1 MKRYP
6 KRSSLWRFLSLAL
19 VVGVV
24 ARRTP
29 GSTSRERERAPGAG
43 VSNFRDVELES
54 ELKSERESA
63 VVIEMES
70 EMEKDNASESIKD
83 APVFVAFADH
93 VSDGVCAS
101 VETAALAGVDL
112 HVVGLDQTEFDFSH
126 VSHAKSKKIHGY
138 LKLLTNT
145 ELRQKYGITRDEAI
159 VVLSDSSDVIY
170 TQNAS
175 QRVAA
180 AYDSLRQ
187 QIAPSGKALV
197 LFSAEGNCWPHM
209 ADDQELIPGGREY
222 CAKFHERA
230 NGSSNKFLNSGGV
243 IGPAFALVQLYREI
257 ESRMQTVNDEDQM
270 MTALVYGNQ
279 IDEERAG
286 TYSKNYVIALDHQ
299 ARVFQ
304 TGWHTHLEMEGKYAE
319 RQEKGAYF
327 NPSDGVFVNTEHDT
341 TPIMVHFNGGKTNFL
356 PVARHLAR
364 RRPRAAAD
372 AYAETKRRIH
382 RRHPPLA
389 TNCSTIVDETS
400 NSADPVA
407 R

>member
-19 VVGVV
+19 VVGVLV
-24 ARRTP
+24 RRTP

-43 VSNFRDVELES
+43 VSTFRDVELES

-70 EMEKDNASESIKD
+70 EMEKDDASESIKD

-138 LKLLTNT
+138 LKLLTNA

-170 TQNAS
+170 TQNTS

-304 TGWHTHLEMEGKYAE
+304 TGWHTHLEVEGKYAE

-327 NPSDGVFVNTEHDT
+327 NPSEGVFVNTEHDT
-341 TPIMVHFNGGKTNFL
+341 TPIMVHFNGGKTNFYPSRATSRAAAPAPPPTRTPRPNVASTDATRRSRQTARRSWKRRRN
-356 PVARHLAR
+356 PVAR
-364 RRPRAAAD
+364 
-372 AYAETKRRIH
+372 
-382 RRHPPLA
+382 
-389 TNCSTIVDETS
+389 
-400 NSADPVA
+400 
-407 R
+407 

>member
-19 VVGVV
+19 VVGVLV
-24 ARRTP
+24 RRTS

-43 VSNFRDVELES
+43 VSTFRDVELES

-70 EMEKDNASESIKD
+70 EMEKDDASESIKD

-138 LKLLTNT
+138 LKLLTNA

-209 ADDQELIPGGREY
+209 ADSQELIPGGREY

-286 TYSKNYVIALDHQ
+286 THSKNYVIALDHQ

-304 TGWHTHLEMEGKYAE
+304 TGWHTHLEVEGKYAE

-327 NPSDGVFVNTEHDT
+327 NPSEGVFVNTEHDT
-341 TPIMVHFNGGKTNFL
+341 TPIMVHFNGGKTNFYPSRATSRAAAPAPPPTRTPRPNVASTDATRRSRQTARRSWKRRRN
-356 PVARHLAR
+356 PVAR
-364 RRPRAAAD
+364 
-372 AYAETKRRIH
+372 
-382 RRHPPLA
+382 
-389 TNCSTIVDETS
+389 
-400 NSADPVA
+400 
-407 R
+407 

>member
-19 VVGVV
+19 VVGVLV
-24 ARRTP
+24 RRTP

-43 VSNFRDVELES
+43 VSTFRDVELES

-70 EMEKDNASESIKD
+70 EMEKDDASESIKD

-138 LKLLTNT
+138 LKLLTNA

-209 ADDQELIPGGREY
+209 ADSQELIPRGREY

-304 TGWHTHLEMEGKYAE
+304 TGWHTHLEVEGKYAE

-327 NPSDGVFVNTEHDT
+327 NPSEGVFVNTEHDT
-341 TPIMVHFNGGKTNFL
+341 TPIMVHFNGGKTNFYPSRATSRAAAPAPPPTRTPRPNVASTDATRRSRQTARRSWKRRRN
-356 PVARHLAR
+356 PVAR
-364 RRPRAAAD
+364 
-372 AYAETKRRIH
+372 
-382 RRHPPLA
+382 
-389 TNCSTIVDETS
+389 
-400 NSADPVA
+400 
-407 R
+407 